1 MATRVKKAAATAE
14 AKSEFHA
21 HLDTFKKSMATLKAS
36 MLACSQLALK
46 HFQQHGDLSQVQ
58 EFHDAMLEHG
68 KNVTR
73 INALKAWL
81 RDNAPIT
88 MEGGRFIKRKGLDAE
103 EEKAAW
109 NMARAMEKPF
119 WDYLPDTE
127 VFVWEIK
134 DVFTALEQ
142 TVNRFTKDSEARK
155 AASEEDKKKLDE
167 VVRIVHAM
175 AKGQRVAV
183 MVDVSSLPTPEEEKA
198 AAAAAKAA
206 ETEAGVAEAIAKVA

>member
-1 MATRVKKAAATAE
+1 MAKRKDTADKAE

-21 HLDTFKKSMATLKAS
+21 HLDTFKKSMATLKAA

-68 KNVTR
+68 KNVAR
-73 INALKAWL
+73 INSLKAWL
-81 RDNAPIT
+81 RDNAPIS
-88 MEGGRFIKRKGLDAE
+88 MEGGRFIKRKGLTAD

-109 NMARAMEKPF
+109 NMAKAMATPF

-127 VFVWEIK
+127 IFVWEIK
-134 DVFTALEQ
+134 DVFQSLEQ
-142 TVNRFTKDSEARK
+142 TVKRFTKDSEARK

-198 AAAAAKAA
+198 AARAAS
-206 ETEAGVAEAIAKVA
+206 ETEEPGRADAIAKVA